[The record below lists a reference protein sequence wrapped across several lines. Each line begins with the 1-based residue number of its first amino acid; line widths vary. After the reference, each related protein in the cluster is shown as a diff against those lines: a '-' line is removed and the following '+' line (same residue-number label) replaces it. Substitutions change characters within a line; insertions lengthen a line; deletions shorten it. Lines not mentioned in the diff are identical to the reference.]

1 MASCQADERSKPG
14 TVVNGLDIRKL
25 TKKLNK
31 IDFKA
36 IRKRKLTYSRL
47 FHEARVSHE
56 GQGISFTEMLVLL
69 AHHKIIVDADA
80 LV

>member
-1 MASCQADERSKPG
+1 MASCQVDARSKPG
-14 TVVNGLDIRKL
+14 AIVNGLDIRKV

-36 IRKRKLTYSRL
+36 IRKRKLIYSRL

-56 GQGISFTEMLVLL
+56 GQGISFTEMLTLL